1 MKFLTKKNYI
11 IFCLFIALFFEPK
24 LFSGVS
30 QANYK
35 SKDISN
41 YFSGIISTNQYYNRN
56 AYEYLN
62 RVRSINSIHS
72 QFNIEFIRTLILLEK
87 FKQADNFSKK
97 VWKKEELFFEAD
109 LLLGLNFLIKED
121 YEMAAKHFKRTLEF
135 EYNFLNAKELYENN
149 KYANNMQLLIFPFQL
164 NDVPLKYHQELYNA
178 TSMLETSIYENQF
191 FANSI
196 NIIDYVADLS
206 LATPSHAAKE
216 VVPERKELLLRI

>member
-11 IFCLFIALFFEPK
+11 IFYLFIALFFEPK
-24 LFSGVS
+24 LLAGVS

-41 YFSGIISTNQYYNRN
+41 YFSGIISTNQYYNKN

-97 VWKKEELFFEAD
+97 IWNKEELFFEAD

-121 YEMAAKHFKRTLEF
+121 YEMAAKHFKRLNKISR
-135 EYNFLNAKELYENN
+135 YN
-149 KYANNMQLLIFPFQL
+149 LIFDNFFG
-164 NDVPLKYHQELYNA
+164 NV
-178 TSMLETSIYENQF
+178 MLAWNE
-191 FANSI
+191 
-196 NIIDYVADLS
+196 
-206 LATPSHAAKE
+206 AAQDNEK
-216 VVPERKELLLRI
+216 K